1 MHYAEQWRSVALNIL
16 TSFVLSRVVGNFNG
30 IQLEATVALP
40 YVIDPGDV
48 GAHFVDHLHKLWKV
62 NKMSALIFIDLI

>member
-1 MHYAEQWRSVALNIL
+1 M
-16 TSFVLSRVVGNFNG
+16 LSRVVGNFNG

-62 NKMSALIFIDLI
+62 NKSSALIFLNLSNLTYIITEVSLLQD